1 MSSPRLRRLA
11 SDHQT
16 VRARYSGHDLV
27 QIEPIGAFPPE
38 VYRIEY
44 RVPGI
49 ALRRDSP
56 VRTDIHR
63 VEIRLP
69 AGYPR
74 EPPYC
79 VPLTP
84 IFHPNVAAHYCIN
97 DHWSAG
103 ESLADVIAKIGA
115 MIQYRIYNTESLL
128 DAKAAY
134 WANQHPELFPIGDVE
149 LGQPE
154 VEVAISGKR
163 ASADDLPDVWL
174 KRGGGR

>member
-11 SDHQT
+11 SDHET

-27 QIEPIGAFPPE
+27 QIEPVGAFPPE

-44 RVPGI
+44 RVPGL
-49 ALRRDSP
+49 ALQGSTP
-56 VRTDIHR
+56 VRTEIHR

-74 EPPYC
+74 EQPYC

-84 IFHPNVAAHYCIN
+84 IFHPNVTVHYCIN

-103 ESLADVIAKIGA
+103 ESLSDVIAKIGA
-115 MIQYRIYNTESLL
+115 MIQYRIYNTKSPL
-128 DAKAAY
+128 DPKAAY
-134 WANQHPELFPIGDVE
+134 WAEQHPELFPIGNVE

-154 VEVAISGKR
+154 VEVAITDRG
-163 ASADDLPDVWL
+163 AGAAGLPDVRL